1 MGESSKNKYVLVNIT
16 EQLVRKKV
24 RDLMKDYDMCQ
35 CEKCFLDACGIILN
49 QQLES
54 HYVTTKKG
62 ELLTLLD
69 AEGYQYKTD
78 LTVYVLQALKAV
90 KENPQH

>member
-1 MGESSKNKYVLVNIT
+1 MEDRKKNGYVLVNIT

-24 RDLMKDYDMCQ
+24 REMMKDFNMCQ
-35 CEKCFLDACGIILN
+35 CEKCFLDACAIILN
-49 QQLES
+49 QQLDP

-69 AEGYQYKTD
+69 AAGYQYKTD
-78 LTVYVLQALKAV
+78 LTVYVLQALKSV
-90 KENPQH
+90 KEAPQH